1 MLKDK
6 IIAFM
11 GAGSLAEA
19 MIAGIIEG
27 EIVLPCNILVT
38 NRSDKERLETLQL
51 KYGVQA
57 INPEDLP
64 KQNIDYLVIAMK
76 PKDIDAAL
84 TNIKQWINPTT
95 VILSVI
101 AGLKTKYIEKKVP
114 QKQEVIRV
122 MPNTSS
128 MIGES
133 ATAISPGK
141 YVPSCK
147 VEFVK
152 TLFTSIG
159 QVYIIEEDQMDI
171 FTGIAGSG
179 PAYFYYLLEHLEKA
193 GLEAGL
199 NRHVA
204 RDISIQTMYGAAK
217 MLKFTDESP
226 KQLRENVTSPNGT
239 THAGLEKLNQCGGGD
254 AIRLAAKAAAA
265 RSKELR

>member
-27 EIVLPCNILVT
+27 EIVVPRNILVT

-57 INPEDLP
+57 INPENLS
-64 KQNIDYLVIAMK
+64 KQNIDYLVIVMK
-76 PKDIDAAL
+76 PKDIESAIA
-84 TNIKQWINPTT
+84 NIKQWISPTT

-101 AGLKTKYIEKKVP
+101 AGIKTKYIEEQIP

-133 ATAISPGK
+133 ATAISRGK
-141 YVPSCK
+141 YVPLSLLK
-147 VEFVK
+147 LW
-152 TLFTSIG
+152 LF
-159 QVYIIEEDQMDI
+159 
-171 FTGIAGSG
+171 
-179 PAYFYYLLEHLEKA
+179 
-193 GLEAGL
+193 
-199 NRHVA
+199 
-204 RDISIQTMYGAAK
+204 
-217 MLKFTDESP
+217 
-226 KQLRENVTSPNGT
+226 
-239 THAGLEKLNQCGGGD
+239 
-254 AIRLAAKAAAA
+254 
-265 RSKELR
+265 

>member
-6 IIAFM
+6 VIAFM

-27 EIVLPCNILVT
+27 KIVLPRNILVT
-38 NRSDKERLETLQL
+38 NKSDKERLKTLQL

-57 INPEDLP
+57 INSESLSQ
-64 KQNIDYLVIAMK
+64 QNIDYLVIAMK

-84 TNIKQWINPTT
+84 NNIKQWISPNT

-101 AGLKTKYIEKKVP
+101 AGIKTKYIEE
-114 QKQEVIRV
+114 QILQEQEVIRV

-128 MIGES
+128 MIRES

-141 YVPSCK
+141 YVPMYK
-147 VEFVK
+147 VQFIK

-199 NRHVA
+199 DSNLA
-204 RDISIQTMYGAAK
+204 RDISIQTMYGASK
-217 MLKFTDESP
+217 MLKFTDHSP

-265 RSKELR
+265 RSKEIR